1 MSRVSRSTVAT
12 ATATATATAVLCSGI
27 ALGLVAMGAMLIEA
41 PARADTQDI
50 SDSVPLKAMD
60 GPQIYEHICQGC
72 HMADGGGAVGA
83 GHYPALAKD
92 PALVSRQYMA
102 LTILMGRR
110 NMPAFGARHA
120 VGFGGPPVTLSEA
133 QIAAVI
139 NYIRSNFANQYKD
152 SITAAEVVALDQK
165 TR

>member
-1 MSRVSRSTVAT
+1 MSGAGRSVMA
-12 ATATATATAVLCSGI
+12 AAAAVLCGGI
-27 ALGLVAMGAMLIEA
+27 ALALAGMGALLIES
-41 PARADTQDI
+41 PARAETKDI
-50 SDSVPLKAMD
+50 PDSVPLKAMD
-60 GPQIYEHICQGC
+60 GRQIYQNICQGC

-110 NMPAFGARHA
+110 NMPAFGAKHA

-139 NYIRSNFANQYKD
+139 NYVRTNFGNQYKD